1 MVTEVSSIADLGSD
15 VVPDEGVQRS
25 DMQVVLFE
33 LAGKRYGVDVGQV
46 QSVIDMME
54 ITSVPNAPY
63 YVEGVT
69 NLRGEILPVIDLR
82 KKLNIEARE
91 AGTHFNTIVVSRGG
105 RAIGFAVDQVNV
117 VMDLAG
123 EAIEDVPSIACGVEN
138 DSIFGVA
145 KQDDYLILLIDL
157 FKVSG
162 SLDEDV
168 LNGSFA

>member
-1 MVTEVSSIADLGSD
+1 MVTEVSSITDLGSD
-15 VVPDEGVQRS
+15 VAPDEGVQRS

-123 EAIEDVPSIACGVEN
+123 GSIEDVPSIACGVEN
-138 DSIFGVA
+138 DSVFGVA

>member
-1 MVTEVSSIADLGSD
+1 MLADIATIPQVSGD
-15 VVPDEGVQRS
+15 VGQAAGVQHS

-91 AGTHFNTIVVSRGG
+91 ASTHFNTIVVSRGG